1 MRGLSADLSAWAEE
15 RSAPVVATIAAF
27 VLVMAFTLLAHPL
40 LHVGHADLISPSDL
54 WSLANSS
61 SALLHGHF
69 SRIYVPNGALTSPP
83 ALEVALLPFIA
94 FGDLV
99 GLSPHLHTTGQPL
112 SMWFV
117 LGPAAIALAC
127 TALFALDA
135 VARRWNF
142 SPRARLAL
150 ALVGG
155 LGVANVVGGW
165 GHPEDCVAFALV
177 VWAALAME
185 RDGVAAAPRAALL
198 LGVAIAFQPLA
209 VLGVAPVLA
218 RLGWRAAGRLWWRL
232 VVPSAAVLV
241 PPLVAETH
249 RTLFVLTRQPFQ
261 PRLNS
266 FTPLTH
272 LAPVLGPDLDGGGP
286 TRLVATL
293 LAVAL
298 AIVVCRRRHDLV
310 TVLTVTAGAFFIRVA
325 LETEL
330 NWYYLWPVP
339 ALCLLLALRKTWPR
353 FWVCATALVVSMVLG
368 DRRVHHI
375 ALWWPGMM
383 ATAVVMLLSIGPT
396 PRRWIELAG
405 GQRAVPVAARGTS

>member
-99 GLSPHLHTTGQPL
+99 GLSPHLHATGQPL

-142 SPRARLAL
+142 SPGPVWRWRSS
-150 ALVGG
+150 V
-155 LGVANVVGGW
+155 GW
-165 GHPEDCVAFALV
+165 GWPTWSGDGAIPRTASPSRSWSGRRSPWSAMALRPRPGPPSCWAWPSRSNRWRSLAWHPS
-177 VWAALAME
+177 WP
-185 RDGVAAAPRAALL
+185 GS
-198 LGVAIAFQPLA
+198 
-209 VLGVAPVLA
+209 
-218 RLGWRAAGRLWWRL
+218 GWRAAGRLWWRL

-353 FWVCATALVVSMVLG
+353 FWVCATALVVSMMLG